1 MTASLHPSTVVAAD
15 RMPAPLRVRHGALL
29 DLADDWV
36 SSEAASVRQPGRI
49 SLVRIAVDAAIRYE
63 DALAAA
69 SPDDVR
75 FAWQQAVARQAQI
88 EVGSAP
94 WTTAFRVAEL
104 LRFEYTAV
112 REARDR

>member
-1 MTASLHPSTVVAAD
+1 MTASLRPSSIVGVD
-15 RMPAPLRVRHGALL
+15 RMRAPLRVHHGPLL

-49 SLVRIAVDAAIRYE
+49 ALVRIAVEAAIRYE

-69 SPDDVR
+69 SADDVR
-75 FAWQQAVARQAQI
+75 LAWEQAVVRQAQSAF
-88 EVGSAP
+88 GSAP
-94 WTTAFRVAEL
+94 WTTAFRVSEL

-112 REARDR
+112 REARER